1 MPFKLSKIIVVG
13 TVEGVE
19 KNESKKKWDFSIYQN
34 NDIHFYID
42 QNKENTQDLL
52 IKSIKVENINVIEEP
67 QKGTIKVYMPNSEEG
82 RLFSYDE
89 QFEVKEKL
97 EYKGASQSSS
107 TNLTIG
113 SKGGT
118 ALICI
123 SNTDIGN
130 YTSDKDK
137 QIEHNAS
144 LLEKIE
150 TSKEEIKFIVSF
162 DFIIETTKAKY
173 KSNIE
178 LELPT
183 GNLGEEKNC
192 YLEIDDTSNSLNY
205 ILLYGKL
212 DNGYSLY
219 IRIPIAP
226 IEESVRISNN
236 TLIVIGIATVII
248 SAFVAS
254 LISKRFT
261 SPILQLNDITKK
273 MAKLDFKQKY
283 RINDSDDEINELGKN
298 INTMSDKLESTIKQL
313 RETNSELEKDIE
325 EKSKIDEMRKQFI
338 SDVSHE
344 LKTPIAL
351 IQGYAEGLI
360 ENVNNDDESRKFYA
374 EVILDESNKMDVL
387 VKQLLEL
394 MKLEYGKRKFNDE
407 EFDVVELINEVIR
420 KCNVMLEENQI
431 QVVFDE
437 KKPIYAYADDFY
449 VEQVVTN
456 YFTNAIKHAKEVNG
470 KKQIKITIQN
480 VKNKIRVSV
489 FNTGDKIPEEDLT
502 RVWGR
507 FYKIDDSR
515 NRENSGSGIGLSIV
529 KAIQNNYQNEYGVQN
544 LSNGVEFYFDISTKK

>member
-1 MPFKLSKIIVVG
+1 MI
-13 TVEGVE
+13 
-19 KNESKKKWDFSIYQN
+19 
-34 NDIHFYID
+34 
-42 QNKENTQDLL
+42 
-52 IKSIKVENINVIEEP
+52 
-67 QKGTIKVYMPNSEEG
+67 
-82 RLFSYDE
+82 
-89 QFEVKEKL
+89 KEKL
-97 EYKGASQSSS
+97 KSVRVKLFLVLCVVTILLVICLIAINSLVLENFYIYNKTNTIKEVYNKINKYYKDPDLAINLETELKKIAFRNNFDILIQSDTDLILFS
-107 TNLTIG
+107 TN
-113 SKGGT
+113 
-118 ALICI
+118 
-123 SNTDIGN
+123 
-130 YTSDKDK
+130 KDFLSS
-137 QIEHNAS
+137 IEVA
-144 LLEKIE
+144 
-150 TSKEEIKFIVSF
+150 KE
-162 DFIIETTKAKY
+162 KY
-173 KSNIE
+173 K
-178 LELPT
+178 T
-183 GNLGEEKNC
+183 
-192 YLEIDDTSNSLNY
+192 YLEERKNLLYSDAKMTIRKIDDTSNSLNY

-360 ENVNNDDESRKFYA
+360 ENVSNDDESRKFYA

>member
-1 MPFKLSKIIVVG
+1 MI
-13 TVEGVE
+13 
-19 KNESKKKWDFSIYQN
+19 
-34 NDIHFYID
+34 
-42 QNKENTQDLL
+42 
-52 IKSIKVENINVIEEP
+52 
-67 QKGTIKVYMPNSEEG
+67 
-82 RLFSYDE
+82 
-89 QFEVKEKL
+89 KEKL
-97 EYKGASQSSS
+97 KSVRVKLFLVLCVVTILLVICLIAINSLVLENFYIYNKTNTIKEVYNKINKYYKDPDLAINLETELKKIAFRNNFDILIQSDTDLILFS
-107 TNLTIG
+107 TN
-113 SKGGT
+113 
-118 ALICI
+118 
-123 SNTDIGN
+123 
-130 YTSDKDK
+130 KDFLSS
-137 QIEHNAS
+137 IEVA
-144 LLEKIE
+144 
-150 TSKEEIKFIVSF
+150 KE
-162 DFIIETTKAKY
+162 KY
-173 KSNIE
+173 K
-178 LELPT
+178 T
-183 GNLGEEKNC
+183 
-192 YLEIDDTSNSLNY
+192 YLEERKNLLYSDAKMTIRKIDDTSNSLNY

-273 MAKLDFKQKY
+273 MAKLDFEQKY

-502 RVWGR
+502 KVWGR

>member
-1 MPFKLSKIIVVG
+1 MI
-13 TVEGVE
+13 
-19 KNESKKKWDFSIYQN
+19 
-34 NDIHFYID
+34 
-42 QNKENTQDLL
+42 
-52 IKSIKVENINVIEEP
+52 
-67 QKGTIKVYMPNSEEG
+67 
-82 RLFSYDE
+82 
-89 QFEVKEKL
+89 KEKL
-97 EYKGASQSSS
+97 KSVRVKLFLVLCVVTILLVICLIAINSLVLENFYIYNKTNTIKEVYNKINKYYKDPDLAINLETELKKIAFRNNFDILIQSDTDLILFS
-107 TNLTIG
+107 TN
-113 SKGGT
+113 
-118 ALICI
+118 
-123 SNTDIGN
+123 
-130 YTSDKDK
+130 KDFLSS
-137 QIEHNAS
+137 IEVA
-144 LLEKIE
+144 
-150 TSKEEIKFIVSF
+150 KE
-162 DFIIETTKAKY
+162 KY
-173 KSNIE
+173 K
-178 LELPT
+178 T
-183 GNLGEEKNC
+183 
-192 YLEIDDTSNSLNY
+192 YLEERKNLLYSDAKMTIRKIDDTSNSLNY

-219 IRIPIAP
+219 MRIPIAP

-273 MAKLDFKQKY
+273 MAKLDFEQKY

-394 MKLEYGKRKFNDE
+394 MKLEYGKREFNDE

>member
-1 MPFKLSKIIVVG
+1 MI
-13 TVEGVE
+13 
-19 KNESKKKWDFSIYQN
+19 
-34 NDIHFYID
+34 
-42 QNKENTQDLL
+42 
-52 IKSIKVENINVIEEP
+52 
-67 QKGTIKVYMPNSEEG
+67 
-82 RLFSYDE
+82 
-89 QFEVKEKL
+89 KEKL
-97 EYKGASQSSS
+97 KSVRVKLFLVLCVVTILLVICLIAINSLVLENFYIYNKTNTIREVYNKINKYYKDPDLAINLETELKKIAFRNNFDILIQSDTDLILFS
-107 TNLTIG
+107 TN
-113 SKGGT
+113 
-118 ALICI
+118 
-123 SNTDIGN
+123 
-130 YTSDKDK
+130 KDFLSS
-137 QIEHNAS
+137 IEVA
-144 LLEKIE
+144 
-150 TSKEEIKFIVSF
+150 KE
-162 DFIIETTKAKY
+162 KY
-173 KSNIE
+173 K
-178 LELPT
+178 T
-183 GNLGEEKNC
+183 
-192 YLEIDDTSNSLNY
+192 YLEERKNLLYSDAKMTIRKIDDTSNSLNY

-273 MAKLDFKQKY
+273 MAKLDFEQKY

-449 VEQVVTN
+449 VEQVITN

-502 RVWGR
+502 KVWGR

>member
-1 MPFKLSKIIVVG
+1 MI
-13 TVEGVE
+13 
-19 KNESKKKWDFSIYQN
+19 
-34 NDIHFYID
+34 
-42 QNKENTQDLL
+42 
-52 IKSIKVENINVIEEP
+52 
-67 QKGTIKVYMPNSEEG
+67 
-82 RLFSYDE
+82 
-89 QFEVKEKL
+89 KEKL
-97 EYKGASQSSS
+97 KSVRVKLFLVLCVVTILLVICLIAINSLVLENFYIYNKTNTIREVYNKINKYYKDPDLAINLETELKKIAFRNNFDILIQSDTDLILFS
-107 TNLTIG
+107 TN
-113 SKGGT
+113 
-118 ALICI
+118 
-123 SNTDIGN
+123 
-130 YTSDKDK
+130 KDFLSS
-137 QIEHNAS
+137 IEVA
-144 LLEKIE
+144 
-150 TSKEEIKFIVSF
+150 KE
-162 DFIIETTKAKY
+162 KY
-173 KSNIE
+173 K
-178 LELPT
+178 T
-183 GNLGEEKNC
+183 
-192 YLEIDDTSNSLNY
+192 YLEERKNLLYSDAKMTIRKIDDTSNSLNY

-273 MAKLDFKQKY
+273 MAKLDFEQKY

-360 ENVNNDDESRKFYA
+360 ENVNNDDKSRKFYA

>member
-1 MPFKLSKIIVVG
+1 MI
-13 TVEGVE
+13 
-19 KNESKKKWDFSIYQN
+19 
-34 NDIHFYID
+34 
-42 QNKENTQDLL
+42 
-52 IKSIKVENINVIEEP
+52 
-67 QKGTIKVYMPNSEEG
+67 
-82 RLFSYDE
+82 
-89 QFEVKEKL
+89 KEKL
-97 EYKGASQSSS
+97 KSVRVKLFLVLCVVTILLVICLIAINSLVLENFYIYNKTNTIKEVYNKINKYYKDPDLAINLETELKKIAFRNNFDILIQSDTDLILFS
-107 TNLTIG
+107 TN
-113 SKGGT
+113 
-118 ALICI
+118 
-123 SNTDIGN
+123 
-130 YTSDKDK
+130 KDFLSS
-137 QIEHNAS
+137 IEVA
-144 LLEKIE
+144 
-150 TSKEEIKFIVSF
+150 KE
-162 DFIIETTKAKY
+162 KY
-173 KSNIE
+173 K
-178 LELPT
+178 T
-183 GNLGEEKNC
+183 
-192 YLEIDDTSNSLNY
+192 YLEERKNLLYSDAKMTIRKIDDTSNSLNY

-489 FNTGDKIPEEDLT
+489 FNTGDKILEEDLT

>member
-1 MPFKLSKIIVVG
+1 MI
-13 TVEGVE
+13 
-19 KNESKKKWDFSIYQN
+19 
-34 NDIHFYID
+34 
-42 QNKENTQDLL
+42 
-52 IKSIKVENINVIEEP
+52 
-67 QKGTIKVYMPNSEEG
+67 
-82 RLFSYDE
+82 
-89 QFEVKEKL
+89 KEKL
-97 EYKGASQSSS
+97 KSVRVKLFLVLCVVTILLVICLIAINSLVLENFYIYNKTNTIKEVYNKINKYYKDPDLAINLETELKKIAFRNNFDILIQSDTDLILFS
-107 TNLTIG
+107 TN
-113 SKGGT
+113 
-118 ALICI
+118 
-123 SNTDIGN
+123 
-130 YTSDKDK
+130 KDFLSS
-137 QIEHNAS
+137 IEVA
-144 LLEKIE
+144 
-150 TSKEEIKFIVSF
+150 KE
-162 DFIIETTKAKY
+162 KY
-173 KSNIE
+173 K
-178 LELPT
+178 T
-183 GNLGEEKNC
+183 
-192 YLEIDDTSNSLNY
+192 YLEERKNLLYSDAKMTIRKIDDTSNSLNY

-273 MAKLDFKQKY
+273 MAKLDFEQKY

-431 QVVFDE
+431 QEVFDE

>member
-1 MPFKLSKIIVVG
+1 MI
-13 TVEGVE
+13 
-19 KNESKKKWDFSIYQN
+19 
-34 NDIHFYID
+34 
-42 QNKENTQDLL
+42 
-52 IKSIKVENINVIEEP
+52 
-67 QKGTIKVYMPNSEEG
+67 
-82 RLFSYDE
+82 
-89 QFEVKEKL
+89 KEKL
-97 EYKGASQSSS
+97 KSVRVKLFLVLCVVTILLVICLIAINSLVLENFYIYNKTNTIKEVYNKINKYYKDPDLAINLETELKKIAFRNNFDILIQSDTDLILFS
-107 TNLTIG
+107 TN
-113 SKGGT
+113 
-118 ALICI
+118 
-123 SNTDIGN
+123 
-130 YTSDKDK
+130 KDFLSS
-137 QIEHNAS
+137 IEVA
-144 LLEKIE
+144 
-150 TSKEEIKFIVSF
+150 KE
-162 DFIIETTKAKY
+162 KY
-173 KSNIE
+173 K
-178 LELPT
+178 T
-183 GNLGEEKNC
+183 
-192 YLEIDDTSNSLNY
+192 YLEERKNLLYSDAKMTIRKIDDTSNSLNY

-273 MAKLDFKQKY
+273 MAKLDFEQKY

-325 EKSKIDEMRKQFI
+325 EKSKIDEMRKSFI

>member
-1 MPFKLSKIIVVG
+1 MI
-13 TVEGVE
+13 
-19 KNESKKKWDFSIYQN
+19 
-34 NDIHFYID
+34 
-42 QNKENTQDLL
+42 
-52 IKSIKVENINVIEEP
+52 
-67 QKGTIKVYMPNSEEG
+67 
-82 RLFSYDE
+82 
-89 QFEVKEKL
+89 KEKL
-97 EYKGASQSSS
+97 KSVRVKLFLVLCVVTILLVICLIAINSLVLENFYIYNKTNTIREVYNKINKYYKDPDLAINLETELKKIAFRNNFDILIQSDTDLILFS
-107 TNLTIG
+107 TN
-113 SKGGT
+113 
-118 ALICI
+118 
-123 SNTDIGN
+123 
-130 YTSDKDK
+130 KDFLSS
-137 QIEHNAS
+137 IEVA
-144 LLEKIE
+144 
-150 TSKEEIKFIVSF
+150 KE
-162 DFIIETTKAKY
+162 KY
-173 KSNIE
+173 K
-178 LELPT
+178 T
-183 GNLGEEKNC
+183 
-192 YLEIDDTSNSLNY
+192 YLEERKNLLYSDAKMTIRKIDDTSNSLNY

-273 MAKLDFKQKY
+273 MAKLDFEQKY

-502 RVWGR
+502 KVWGR

>member
-1 MPFKLSKIIVVG
+1 MI
-13 TVEGVE
+13 
-19 KNESKKKWDFSIYQN
+19 
-34 NDIHFYID
+34 
-42 QNKENTQDLL
+42 
-52 IKSIKVENINVIEEP
+52 
-67 QKGTIKVYMPNSEEG
+67 
-82 RLFSYDE
+82 
-89 QFEVKEKL
+89 KEKL
-97 EYKGASQSSS
+97 KSVRVKLFLVLCVVTILLVICLIAINSLVLENFYIYNKTNTIKEVYNKINKYYKDPDLAINLETELKKIAFRNNFDILIQSDTDLILFS
-107 TNLTIG
+107 TN
-113 SKGGT
+113 
-118 ALICI
+118 
-123 SNTDIGN
+123 
-130 YTSDKDK
+130 KDFLSS
-137 QIEHNAS
+137 IEVA
-144 LLEKIE
+144 
-150 TSKEEIKFIVSF
+150 KE
-162 DFIIETTKAKY
+162 KY
-173 KSNIE
+173 K
-178 LELPT
+178 T
-183 GNLGEEKNC
+183 
-192 YLEIDDTSNSLNY
+192 YLEERKNLLYSDAKMTIRKIDDTSNSLNY

-219 IRIPIAP
+219 MRIPIAP

-273 MAKLDFKQKY
+273 MAKLDFEQKY

-420 KCNVMLEENQI
+420 KCNVMLEENKI

>member
-1 MPFKLSKIIVVG
+1 MI
-13 TVEGVE
+13 
-19 KNESKKKWDFSIYQN
+19 
-34 NDIHFYID
+34 
-42 QNKENTQDLL
+42 
-52 IKSIKVENINVIEEP
+52 
-67 QKGTIKVYMPNSEEG
+67 
-82 RLFSYDE
+82 
-89 QFEVKEKL
+89 KEKL
-97 EYKGASQSSS
+97 KSVRVKLFLVLCVVTILLVICLIAINSLVLENFYIYNKTNTIKEVYNKINKYYKDPDLAINLETELKKIAFRNNFDILIQSDTDLILFS
-107 TNLTIG
+107 TN
-113 SKGGT
+113 
-118 ALICI
+118 
-123 SNTDIGN
+123 
-130 YTSDKDK
+130 KDFLSS
-137 QIEHNAS
+137 IEVA
-144 LLEKIE
+144 
-150 TSKEEIKFIVSF
+150 KE
-162 DFIIETTKAKY
+162 KY
-173 KSNIE
+173 K
-178 LELPT
+178 T
-183 GNLGEEKNC
+183 
-192 YLEIDDTSNSLNY
+192 YLEERKNLLYSDAKMTIRKIDDTSNSLNY

-273 MAKLDFKQKY
+273 MAKLDFEQKY

-544 LSNGVEFYFDISTKK
+544 LSNGVEFYVDISTKK